1 MEKLNAEGYWTP
13 WDGCYIFTIDEF
25 FPSQRHYFNND
36 GMKYS
41 CIVKKDGKYGVF
53 KVMPTMDFGCRGLL
67 SYLESP
73 ICYDDVKVITTSIS
87 RRQDN
92 VIVLGRKQ
100 NVWEVIDMS
109 CEHELRNMGCY
120 ETFEE
125 AYNSVVQ
132 VSDFQKGRIDPD
144 DIVND
149 ECDSYSY
156 NREYTPNKITS
167 LAENEIFVFGSNIK
181 GRQIGGAANYAH
193 NHFGAEWGVGEGI
206 TGNSYALPTMEG
218 GVDYIRGKVN
228 TFLDYASKH
237 PELKFY
243 VTLVGCGIAG
253 NTPDQIGPLF
263 MDAISME
270 NVILPKEF
278 VEAIKNIISN

>member
-1 MEKLNAEGYWTP
+1 MERLNAEGYWTP
-13 WDGCYIFTIDEF
+13 WNGCYVFTIDEF

-53 KVMPTMDFGCRGLL
+53 KVMPTMDYGCSGLL
-67 SYLESP
+67 SYLKSP
-73 ICYDDVKVITTSIS
+73 ICYDDIKVITTSIC
-87 RRQDN
+87 RRQDS
-92 VIVLGRKQ
+92 VIVLGRRQ
-100 NVWEVIDMS
+100 NVWDVIDMS
-109 CEHELRNMGCY
+109 CEHELHKIACCK
-120 ETFEE
+120 TFEE
-125 AYNSVVQ
+125 AYERVVQ
-132 VSDFQKGRIDPD
+132 VNGFGKGNIDPE

-149 ECDSYSY
+149 ECDSRSY
-156 NREYTPNKITS
+156 NREYTPDKITS
-167 LAENEIFVFGSNIK
+167 LGKNEIFVFGSNIR

-193 NHFGAEWGVGEGI
+193 RHFGAEWGVGEGI

-218 GVDYIRGKVN
+218 GIDYVRGKVI
-228 TFLDYASKH
+228 TFLSFASQH

-253 NTPDQIGPLF
+253 FTPDEIGPLF
-263 MDAISME
+263 ADAGGMD

-278 VEAIKNIISN
+278 VEAIERQTSK